1 MSPET
6 ERKKREKT
14 VGGTLKSPLAA
25 GRLSCEP
32 GRIYGFCGSV
42 NPLSRAKLEYS
53 HRQGMRPNLF
63 IYLFSFARCV
73 RVRARACL
81 SPPLLCVTVCARLLQ
96 LPGLQSVACHSVNS
110 LTECKVIGNTKQ
122 PVFARAHACVLVFVC
137 SHIVRM
143 RPHSLI
149 SWGGD
154 KHMNTE

>member
-63 IYLFSFARCV
+63 ICFLLHGVCAC
-73 RVRARACL
+73 VRARL

-149 SWGGD
+149 S
-154 KHMNTE
+154 

>member
-73 RVRARACL
+73 RVRARV
-81 SPPLLCVTVCARLLQ
+81 PVTAFAVCDCARLLQ

-149 SWGGD
+149 S
-154 KHMNTE
+154 